1 MLVQDLGSWR
11 PTWTIPE
18 VIAVRGQ
25 RIAAMTMVNDFGNDM
40 DSNMIVYV
48 RLDPQLKLRQLV
60 VVFDIDARDAAIAE
74 VDRMHAEIEAG
85 EA

>member
-1 MLVQDLGSWR
+1 
-11 PTWTIPE
+11 
-18 VIAVRGQ
+18 
-25 RIAAMTMVNDFGNDM
+25 MTMVNDFGNDM

-48 RLDPQLKLRQLV
+48 RLDPQLKLRQLM